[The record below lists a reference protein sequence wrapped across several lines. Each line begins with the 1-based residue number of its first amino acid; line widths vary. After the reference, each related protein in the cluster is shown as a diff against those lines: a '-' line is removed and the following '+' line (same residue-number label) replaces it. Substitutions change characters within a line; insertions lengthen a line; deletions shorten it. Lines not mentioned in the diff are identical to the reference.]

1 MFVTSEGKIMSLLLS
16 PKATITEVTCEPI
29 GHDTVFQT
37 LETNFTP
44 PSFPLAR
51 RSLGMILV
59 VYSISHQRYTVTEGH
74 LTRPNVEAE

>member
-1 MFVTSEGKIMSLLLS
+1 MFVTSEGKIMSLLPS
-16 PKATITEVTCEPI
+16 PKTVITEATCEPV
-29 GHDTVFQT
+29 GHDTVSQS
-37 LETNFTP
+37 LEIDFTP

-74 LTRPNVEAE
+74 LTPPDVEAE